1 MGRPDEVAI
10 ELGPPAQ
17 VLMERQKRA
26 KARGAAD
33 LAPLAPE
40 ARARLE
46 SQVAGVVGALETE
59 VEPAGLQE
67 QVTPDPQDPDWD
79 AHLMAALGALSH
91 PAIPP
96 LLAALFGEARDKVR
110 RKALKKTLH
119 RLKTR
124 GVAFSDDL
132 LPREEA
138 SFGAPRPGTAKV
150 FVSPIFGVGESY
162 VIFEGPPEVLGGN
175 FLVAR
180 VSDQEGFRECVLLT
194 LKRGQ
199 QAEFWDRFREQGLDQ
214 WFSPPPAYA
223 VRLLEEAYA
232 RPGRRRPRGRP
243 ISGLTGENFPALGPP
258 RGRPGP
264 GPGAAGPR
272 PGGDGRG
279 SWSTAGNWPW
289 TRCSSPGCRGR
300 RKLRP
305 WLDKLQEVQDSPL
318 VLSDQQKQV
327 RTDGVLDE
335 ATRAL
340 YPLETRPD
348 WGRRLLTTAYY
359 LHLAGREEDSRAA
372 RAAAADLAA
381 PEPSALTGENAFLKS
396 LVQYAVR
403 LAWEM
408 QQPREPA
415 SAIRPGGPAR

>member
-1 MGRPDEVAI
+1 
-10 ELGPPAQ
+10 
-17 VLMERQKRA
+17 MERQKRG
-26 KARGAAD
+26 KARSAAD

-46 SQVAGVVGALETE
+46 SQVAGLVGALETGAE
-59 VEPAGLQE
+59 LPILQE
-67 QVTPDPQDPDWD
+67 QVTADPQAPGWD

-91 PAIPP
+91 PAIPL
-96 LLAALFGEARDKVR
+96 LLAALFGEARDKAR

-138 SFGAPRPGTAKV
+138 SFGAPRPGAAKV

-162 VIFEGPPEVLGGN
+162 VILEGPPEILGGN

-199 QAEFWDRFREQGLDQ
+199 QAEFWDRFREQGLDH

-232 RPGRRRPRGRP
+232 RP
-243 ISGLTGENFPALGPP
+243 A
-258 RGRPGP
+258 
-264 GPGAAGPR
+264 GPGAVQYRALREKIFRHWGRASAAPDLDRELPAPAPGEAPRLLEHCRQLALDPLFHSWMPGPEEI
-272 PGGDGRG
+272 
-279 SWSTAGNWPW
+279 A
-289 TRCSSPGCRGR
+289 
-300 RKLRP
+300 P
-305 WLDKLQEVQDSPL
+305 WLDKLQEVQDSTL

-340 YPLETRPD
+340 YPFETRSD

-359 LHLAGREEDSRAA
+359 LHLAGREEDSRAV

-381 PEPSALTGENAFLKS
+381 PEPSALTGENALLKS

-408 QQPREPA
+408 RQPREPA
-415 SAIRPGGPAR
+415 TSAALMALPGEAGLIRRGA

>member
-1 MGRPDEVAI
+1 
-10 ELGPPAQ
+10 
-17 VLMERQKRA
+17 MERQKRA
-26 KARGAAD
+26 KARGAAEPVA
-33 LAPLAPE
+33 LSPE

-46 SQVAGVVGALETE
+46 SQVAGLVGALEAE
-59 VEPAGLQE
+59 VELAALKA
-67 QVTPDPQDPDWD
+67 QVYADREDPDWD

-138 SFGAPRPGTAKV
+138 SFGAPRPGAAKV

-162 VIFEGPPEVLGGN
+162 VILEGPPEILGGN

-180 VSDQEGFRECVLLT
+180 VSDQEGFRECVLLS
-194 LKRGQ
+194 LKRQQ
-199 QAEFWDRFREQGLDQ
+199 QADVWGRFREQGLDH
-214 WFSPPPAYA
+214 WLSPPPAYA
-223 VRLLEEAYA
+223 ISLLEEAYT
-232 RPGRRRPRGRP
+232 RP
-243 ISGLTGENFPALGPP
+243 A
-258 RGRPGP
+258 GP
-264 GPGAAGPR
+264 GPGAVQYGALREKIFRHWGHPEAA
-272 PGGDGRG
+272 PDLDQELP
-279 SWSTAGNWPW
+279 AL
-289 TRCSSPGCRGR
+289 SPGEAPRLLEHCRQLALDPLFLSFLPGPEEIA
-300 RKLRP
+300 P
-305 WLDKLQEVQDSPL
+305 WLRKLQEVEDSPL

-327 RTDGVLDE
+327 RIDGVLDE

-340 YPLETRPD
+340 YPLETWAHWR
-348 WGRRLLTTAYY
+348 RRLLTTAYY
-359 LHLAGREEDSRAA
+359 LHLEGREEDSRAA
-372 RAAAADLAA
+372 RAAAADLAD
-381 PEPSALTGENAFLKS
+381 PDRSALYGENALLKS

-408 QQPREPA
+408 QQPREPEIESGLVA
-415 SAIRPGGPAR
+415 TPGESRIIRR

>member
-1 MGRPDEVAI
+1 M
-10 ELGPPAQ
+10 
-17 VLMERQKRA
+17 RA
-26 KARGAAD
+26 DIWPR
-33 LAPLAPE
+33 

-46 SQVAGVVGALETE
+46 SQVAGLVGALEAE
-59 VEPAGLQE
+59 VELAALQE
-67 QVTPDPQDPDWD
+67 QVTGDPQDPGWD

-91 PAIPP
+91 PAIPL
-96 LLAALFGEARDKVR
+96 LLAALFGEARDKIR

-138 SFGAPRPGTAKV
+138 SFGAPRPGTARV

-162 VIFEGPPEVLGGN
+162 VIFEGLQEVLGGN

-180 VSDQEGFRECVLLT
+180 VSDKEGFRECVLLT

-223 VRLLEEAYA
+223 VAMLEEAQA
-232 RPGRRRPRGRP
+232 RPGG
-243 ISGLTGENFPALGPP
+243 G
-258 RGRPGP
+258 
-264 GPGAAGPR
+264 GPGAAQYRALREKIFRHWGSASAAPDLERELPAPAPGEMPRLLEHCRQLALDPLFLSFLPGPDEI
-272 PGGDGRG
+272 G
-279 SWSTAGNWPW
+279 
-289 TRCSSPGCRGR
+289 
-300 RKLRP
+300 P

-340 YPLETRPD
+340 YPLERRPD

-359 LHLAGREEDSRAA
+359 LHLAGREGDSRAA

-381 PEPSALTGENAFLKS
+381 SEPSALTGENALLKG
-396 LVQYAVR
+396 LVQYAVG

-408 QQPREPA
+408 QQPRQPESESGLVATPGE
-415 SAIRPGGPAR
+415 SRIIRR